1 MLIASL
7 FSLLMIPSTPA
18 QAASAVPVTSSV
30 SFSIFESTGGGNYTY
45 YSCDGLESLTKSMLK
60 KMGAGD
66 IRVSCSGG
74 LDGGQYFGSPYI
86 RASFVHPV
94 LASGGAD
101 AEYKEVTLRGSDNCH
116 AAQEI
121 FAALRTKLD
130 LASVEGDRR
139 FCEARQSYKIQVEAL
154 MWD

>member
-1 MLIASL
+1 MFIASL
-7 FSLLMIPSTPA
+7 FSLMMFQSAPA
-18 QAASAVPVTSSV
+18 QVVVAVPVTSSV

-45 YSCDGLESLTKSMLK
+45 YSCDALEDLTKSMLK
-60 KMGAGD
+60 KMGASD

-74 LDGGQYFGSPYI
+74 LDGGQYFGSPSV

-94 LASGGAD
+94 RANEGAR
-101 AEYKEVTLRGSDNCH
+101 AQYKSVTLKDSDNCH

-121 FAALRTKLD
+121 FSAIRVKLD
-130 LASVEGDRR
+130 LASVSGDRP
-139 FCEARQSYKIQVEAL
+139 FCEPRQSYKIQVQAL